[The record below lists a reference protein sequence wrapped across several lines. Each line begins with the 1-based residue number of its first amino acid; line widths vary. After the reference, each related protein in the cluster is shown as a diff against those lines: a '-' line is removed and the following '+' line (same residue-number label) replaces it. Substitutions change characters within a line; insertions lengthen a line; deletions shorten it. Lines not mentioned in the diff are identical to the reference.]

1 MFGHYCQSRTTS
13 KVIVD
18 MIVNRFK
25 IHRRK
30 VSMVLLSPTRRM
42 GMEELSSQSV
52 KMQRMSTLMLDM
64 RWLATMMRLRQSPWI
79 RTKDRRRMVESLM
92 RKRMRLVVGVGNLYC
107 SSPGDTGSLSF
118 HPPLSLLSR
127 WWFLLLCCDKKQFM
141 DLKAVQCCWIR
152 FYTPMQALNKKH

>member
-30 VSMVLLSPTRRM
+30 VSMVLLSPTPRM

-52 KMQRMSTLMLDM
+52 KMQRMSTLLLDM
-64 RWLATMMRLRQSPWI
+64 R
-79 RTKDRRRMVESLM
+79 
-92 RKRMRLVVGVGNLYC
+92 
-107 SSPGDTGSLSF
+107 
-118 HPPLSLLSR
+118 
-127 WWFLLLCCDKKQFM
+127 
-141 DLKAVQCCWIR
+141 
-152 FYTPMQALNKKH
+152 